1 MLSVVIPALNEA
13 DSLPQLI
20 GELNAVAKTHGYELQ
35 TIIVDD
41 GSRDGTWKVIES
53 LAADDPRLLGI
64 RLRRTFG
71 KAAALSAGFHA
82 ADGER
87 IVTLDADLQDNPAEI
102 VNLLAKLDEG
112 FDVVSGWK
120 RERFDPWHKVLPS
133 RVFNWLVSNLM
144 GVHLHDHNCGLKAYR
159 REVMHEIRLYGEL
172 HRFVP
177 VLAAAK
183 GFRVGEVVVGH
194 RPRKFGKSKYGVSRL
209 SKGLLDLLTVKFLVG
224 YGERPQHM
232 LGTVGLAS
240 FLLGGLGMAWL
251 AGHWVLSRIITG
263 SKPVHLHETAS
274 LFYCLGLFII
284 GAQFLSIG
292 LLGEMIAAHWVRDTD
307 TYSIAEHTTV
317 GVGDRKRGTGDREPV
332 THRPISSTGTR
343 TRSEVE

>member
-1 MLSVVIPALNEA
+1 MSLSVIIPALNEA
-13 DSLPQLI
+13 ESLPQLVR
-20 GELNAVAKTHGYELQ
+20 ELGVVAEQQGYDLQ

-41 GSRDGTWKVIES
+41 GSRDGTWQVIQQ
-53 LAADDPRLLGI
+53 LAADDPRILGI

-71 KAAALSAGFHA
+71 KAAALSAGFQA

-102 VNLLAKLDEG
+102 TNLLAKLDEG
-112 FDVVSGWK
+112 YDVVSGWK
-120 RERFDPWHKVLPS
+120 RERFDPWHKVLAS
-133 RVFNWLVSNLM
+133 RVFNWLVSHLM
-144 GVHLHDHNCGLKAYR
+144 GVHLHDHNCGIKAYR
-159 REVMHEIRLYGEL
+159 REVMNEIRLYGEL

-183 GFRVGEVVVGH
+183 GFRVGELVVGH

-224 YGERPQHM
+224 YGQRPQHM
-232 LGTVGLAS
+232 LGTFGLAA

-251 AGHWVLSRIITG
+251 AGRWVLSRTIEGWT
-263 SKPVHLHETAS
+263 PVHLHETAA

-284 GAQFLSIG
+284 GAQFLSVG
-292 LLGEMIAAHWVRDTD
+292 LLGEMIAAHWVRDAD
-307 TYSIAEHTTV
+307 TYSIAEQTPAV
-317 GVGDRKRGTGDREPV
+317 EGGKGRGAGSRGPDADHVVPFAV
-332 THRPISSTGTR
+332 TR
-343 TRSEVE
+343 TEVK